1 MPATPA
7 TTVLRELAA
16 AFPVP
21 QPYWHAYVG
30 EMRGCLRDFEAAISA
45 VEADG
50 RAARVLDQLVESTA
64 PDPPVTIEP
73 GPLGD
78 ALGRL
83 ARLPAP
89 DGEHPF
95 IAEII
100 PTLRAMRAALLAV
113 AASPV
118 ATRLF
123 AEILEAGG

>member
-1 MPATPA
+1 MTATAA

-21 QPYWHAYVG
+21 QPYWHAYVA

-45 VEADG
+45 IEADG
-50 RAARVLDQLVESTA
+50 PAARVLDQLVESAA
-64 PDPPVTIEP
+64 PDPPVAIEP
-73 GPLGD
+73 GPLAD

-113 AASPV
+113 DASPV

-123 AEILEAGG
+123 AEILEEGG